1 MNTYNYI
8 CNHQLLMPNL
18 LGIIY
23 LSQKEIG
30 PALTPLIR
38 EINQDRQGYTNE
50 REIEKLIAATK
61 SLAGSLFDPVAEH
74 IEEDLEETQ
83 TLNRSIIKS
92 YHHQQQCKQQRAETP
107 QTYSM
112 MLWGIFILSCS
123 SFLWII
129 GIPLILFDLD
139 SLSFNQDNS
148 TQHYKNSYTF
158 MGWFKWLLIKIL
170 DDQHYKFFIPLQI
183 TLGLIFVIINWG
195 GLKIFRHS

>member
-1 MNTYNYI
+1 
-8 CNHQLLMPNL
+8 MPNL

-30 PALTPLIR
+30 PALTPLIG
-38 EINQDRQGYTNE
+38 EINQDCQGYTNE
-50 REIEKLIAATK
+50 VEIEKLIAATK
-61 SLAGSLFDPVAEH
+61 SLAGSLFDPVAGH

-83 TLNRSIIKS
+83 TLNRSIMKS
-92 YHHQQQCKQQRAETP
+92 YHHHQECKQQRAETA

-170 DDQHYKFFIPLQI
+170 DNQHYKFFIPLQI